1 MNERIKPIEAN
12 DAMAEE
18 RRGGRWV
25 LIMAPP
31 RTGSTWLF
39 DAIRCHP
46 LVRVRREATLFR
58 SLGLEKFNRYP
69 RDLAG
74 VAPEGM
80 EIELRC
86 GVMATIPDFHAD
98 DTLETPAPPTGAAAR
113 WIEKAHPGMFDCD
126 AGRIDEALA
135 RFERERGEPVDLVYR
150 VRDPIETIAS
160 ILGYKRRSE
169 TWYNFLPER
178 RICALVESS
187 LACTM
192 ELRERRPGAV
202 VDYAE
207 HKENGAAALARV
219 FERLWPE
226 VDSTLHSV
234 AATQA
239 DRLTSRRRP
248 SGGSADDFFAMRN
261 PASEEEEAE
270 ALQSLLDADRELV
283 DSCRERYASLLG
295 ARETPVE
302 STP

>member
-1 MNERIKPIEAN
+1 VNERIKPIEAN

-18 RRGGRWV
+18 RQCGRWV

-74 VAPEGM
+74 AGPEGM

-86 GVMATIPDFHAD
+86 GVNAAIPDFHA
-98 DTLETPAPPTGAAAR
+98 TRSLETPTPPAGAAGR

-126 AGRIDEALA
+126 AGRIDEALD

-178 RICALVESS
+178 RICALVDAS

-192 ELRERRPGAV
+192 ELLERRPGAV

-207 HKENGAAALARV
+207 HKAKGAAALTRV
-219 FERLWPE
+219 FEWLWPE
-226 VDSTLHSV
+226 VDPTVHSI
-234 AATQA
+234 AATHA
-239 DRLTSRRRP
+239 DRITSLRRP
-248 SGGSADDFFAMRN
+248 SGGNAGDFFAARN

-283 DSCRERYASLLG
+283 ASCRGRYASLLG